1 MGGEPARRVAG
12 NTLPELAI
20 VIVAGVGV
28 GREPFLDGEGIAA
41 GVVKR
46 QQAIGTAHGKCAAI
60 GRQEN
65 VRPRCAGGQRDAQ
78 RREREAAPTQRRPKS
93 PITSKPA
100 VANSSGPVPNV
111 VTWPTAI
118 MTTRNAPPDC
128 AAQVIGRS
136 LLRERGAL
144 ALRRTGSGFVMDSAR
159 PPNFDRPWAPQR
171 LRAAD
176 TASPT
181 PAQPAA
187 ARALPRDATPRQ
199 DDIEADQ

>member
-1 MGGEPARRVAG
+1 MRGADGLLTFHHSGGDTFAIKEWLAADADARDYHDRKLG
-12 NTLPELAI
+12 Q
-20 VIVAGVGV
+20 
-28 GREPFLDGEGIAA
+28 GIACDAA
-41 GVVKR
+41 GC
-46 QQAIGTAHGKCAAI
+46 IGKLADGALVAYDLKPDAFEEDCRRAAL
-60 GRQEN
+60 
-65 VRPRCAGGQRDAQ
+65 
-78 RREREAAPTQRRPKS
+78 
-93 PITSKPA
+93 
-100 VANSSGPVPNV
+100 
-111 VTWPTAI
+111 I

-144 ALRRTGSGFVMDSAR
+144 ALRRTGSGFVIDSAR

-176 TASPT
+176 TANPT

-187 ARALPRDATPRQ
+187 SRAPPRDATPRQ